1 MKLRPNIE
9 DQQTAADKREQQCDD
24 PQKLFDEV
32 NVTNEIGKSMDRRDL
47 KVSSDVLHC
56 EGETTLSFTLTRDLI
71 LIS

>member
-56 EGETTLSFTLTRDLI
+56 
-71 LIS
+71 